1 MQAELRQAVDAKL
14 TKEGEVS
21 VLRKAMEKVR
31 ATVISFRLT
40 LASLS
45 HIDVSRSFS

>member
-1 MQAELRQAVDAKL
+1 MQAELKQAVDAKL

-31 ATVISFRLT
+31 RTAVISFRVALV
-40 LASLS
+40 S
-45 HIDVSRSFS
+45 H